1 MKKREWSEGIDH
13 IDPALVEEYVEKKD
27 RLKKTKSRKG
37 VWLRIG
43 VIAACLVLIV
53 GAIVIIP
60 IGDTA
65 RYSAEDIAKLFDS
78 MATDAVSTN
87 AYTKVYVPDVRF
99 LYIDEIPDG
108 KYLGVY
114 QYNGTENEL
123 NEREFETFIDG
134 FLPKLE
140 ASLHVDLPQYEIEE
154 ERGYR
159 EDSLSARI
167 DGAPYY
173 IRASQY
179 ETHQSFLLYA
189 FSNNGD
195 RRIILDG
202 ETVQVDQRLSDEKM
216 TDSLQTIK
224 NRLFDIFNVSYA
236 DTKIIRRFGSTS
248 KHGAERIYVYFYDQ
262 NEHPLNST
270 LSKPISD
277 YICIAFDNFS
287 NYADDIVSDDILSV
301 SDIQYIQ
308 RRDAVKE
315 EYAPVANAKR
325 ISLEQAE
332 ALLYQGYVFGGHSC
346 PLCMAL
352 QDKISFEDYDFVDI
366 EYVFGHDSQANKAT
380 LGMPFYAFYKRIGMS
395 ENGNSIYAKTYVAAI
410 EVDGYEEYFKAQ
422 EEDHRDEDADL
433 IE

>member
-43 VIAACLVLIV
+43 AIAACLVLIV

-99 LYIDEIPDG
+99 LYVDEIPDG

-114 QYNGTENEL
+114 EYNGKEHEL
-123 NEREFETFIDG
+123 NRHDFETFIDG

-315 EYAPVANAKR
+315 EYALVANAKR

-366 EYVFGHDSQANKAT
+366 EYIFGHDSQANKAT

>member
-60 IGDTA
+60 IGDTV

-99 LYIDEIPDG
+99 LYVDEIPDG

-114 QYNGTENEL
+114 EYNGKENEL
-123 NEREFETFIDG
+123 NEQEFETFIDG
-134 FLPKLE
+134 SLSKLE

-315 EYAPVANAKR
+315 EYALVANAKR

>member
-123 NEREFETFIDG
+123 NEQEFETFIDG

-224 NRLFDIFNVSYA
+224 NRLFDI
-236 DTKIIRRFGSTS
+236 
-248 KHGAERIYVYFYDQ
+248 
-262 NEHPLNST
+262 LNT
-270 LSKPISD
+270 
-277 YICIAFDNFS
+277 
-287 NYADDIVSDDILSV
+287 
-301 SDIQYIQ
+301 
-308 RRDAVKE
+308 
-315 EYAPVANAKR
+315 
-325 ISLEQAE
+325 
-332 ALLYQGYVFGGHSC
+332 
-346 PLCMAL
+346 
-352 QDKISFEDYDFVDI
+352 I
-366 EYVFGHDSQANKAT
+366 E
-380 LGMPFYAFYKRIGMS
+380 L
-395 ENGNSIYAKTYVAAI
+395 
-410 EVDGYEEYFKAQ
+410 
-422 EEDHRDEDADL
+422 
-433 IE
+433 